1 MSRVTIV
8 LATAFLL
15 GIASSQPSR
24 FASSAQGSA
33 PPRTAL
39 TISYWEHGSASGKK
53 KVWTLGCDPAR
64 GTLKRPRRACKDI
77 ARGGRG
83 LFAPVEAGAIC
94 TEIYG
99 GPQVALI
106 TGILDGRRVWTR
118 LQRSGGCEID
128 RWNRL
133 APWLLP
139 PGGVLR
145 G

>member
-1 MSRVTIV
+1 MSRAAVV

-15 GIASSQPSR
+15 GIAPSPPSR

-39 TISYWEHGSASGKK
+39 TISYWERGSASGKK

-64 GTLKRPRRACKDI
+64 GTLKSPRRACKHL
-77 ARGGRG
+77 ARAGRG

-118 LQRSGGCEID
+118 FQRSGGCEIE

-139 PGGVLR
+139 RGGVPR